1 MSRIA
6 DMNERADAYK
16 PGTASAGEPA
26 DTDLHIGS
34 GRGEKLFALGV
45 FHVIERLLLVVIV
58 AMTLVAVVFEI
69 LNVYRLGTVFLADIL
84 LMFLYLEVI
93 GMVSVYYAKHNSVFV
108 YPIFIAITAVGRLV
122 VLQGK
127 EMAPENILIEA
138 AAILLLSLSAL
149 VIIWAVRKQGA
160 R

>member
-1 MSRIA
+1 
-6 DMNERADAYK
+6 MNRGYQSGAAAVDRAVLPQEDDVEGRSER
-16 PGTASAGEPA
+16 
-26 DTDLHIGS
+26 
-34 GRGEKLFALGV
+34 LFALGL
-45 FHVIERLLLVVIV
+45 FHFIERGLLVVIV
-58 AMTLVAVVFEI
+58 AMTLLAVAFEI
-69 LNVYRLGTVFLADIL
+69 VAIYRLGTILLADIL

-93 GMVSVYYAKHNSVFV
+93 GMVAVYYAKRNSVFV

-149 VIIWAVRKQGA
+149 VFIWAIGKLA
-160 R
+160 A